1 MNSLFENMNIKEKPD
16 IKNKNSS
23 IFDNNAFAPNILINS
38 KQSEENNNKSSLF
51 QNGSLF
57 DPFGIIKNDKDK
69 NMNDNKESL
78 FAEKNSLFNI
88 ENIFDSQNNKF
99 YNKNQGINNK
109 KNKNKVFAHQND
121 NNTSDN
127 ILFKYLKNKK
137 TNNQIKKGEKETINP
152 RTEEI
157 NEEEEE
163 EEEIKQ
169 IKKSKNK
176 KTIKNINNKSDN
188 YLNKDDSDSVI
199 SEEDEEQI
207 YYKGNS
213 NYILNNIYNGSNKP
227 EKQISKRKPI
237 SRKIYTNLLKKMIHL
252 TEKNINMIDKEPI
265 SSDNKYNDIID
276 NYINY
281 LENDLSNMKNGYIYA
296 LVKKHYYKNEHLKK
310 RILIQANIPQK
321 RNNVKKCYNE
331 LTNLINNKLENDEE
345 NQIYYF
351 NIILEM
357 LKKYE
362 NISDN
367 DLLVAKKM
375 YKENKLETLKKDKIL
390 IKDIKNED
398 EDDNIK
404 NGWIKQRKTSKM
416 NPMKLIIVVLPLAFA
431 SFYIYNLF
439 KS

>member
-1 MNSLFENMNIKEKPD
+1 M
-16 IKNKNSS
+16 
-23 IFDNNAFAPNILINS
+23 
-38 KQSEENNNKSSLF
+38 
-51 QNGSLF
+51 
-57 DPFGIIKNDKDK
+57 
-69 NMNDNKESL
+69 
-78 FAEKNSLFNI
+78 
-88 ENIFDSQNNKF
+88 
-99 YNKNQGINNK
+99 
-109 KNKNKVFAHQND
+109 
-121 NNTSDN
+121 
-127 ILFKYLKNKK
+127 FKYLKNKK

-265 SSDNKYNDIID
+265 NSDNKYNDIID